1 MDKAPV
7 IPDDDERADVIRKA
21 MTADGIA
28 ITESGQVDYF
38 GLDETFK
45 VFLPD
50 KKTWIEHHTLNE
62 GQRRSYLKSV
72 NRDVRIDKVRG
83 DAHLK
88 MSPGEERKALLTIAI
103 VDWNLVRGDGPLPF
117 NSRSLDEFLEK
128 APPKIIDI
136 IEKDVRL
143 KNGWLQAEMSSDDI
157 KKEMETLNELLEQK
171 LEEESGKSDSG
182 S

>member
-1 MDKAPV
+1 METAPP
-7 IPDDDERADVIRKA
+7 IPDDDVQAESIRKA
-21 MTADGIA
+21 MRDEGIST
-28 ITESGQVDYF
+28 TESGQVDYF

-50 KKTWIEHHTLNE
+50 HQTWIEHRTLNE
-62 GQRRSYLKSV
+62 GQRRTYLKSV

-103 VDWNLVRGDGPLPF
+103 VDWNLVRGGGPLPF
-117 NSRSLDEFLEK
+117 NTRSLDEFLEK

-157 KKEMETLNELLEQK
+157 KKEIETLQELLEQK
-171 LEEESGKSDSG
+171 LEEESGNSDSG